1 MFLDLTDFSGKSAG
15 NSGNLML
22 PLFEKSAGNL
32 GAGNLGN
39 NCNNKLTFVLGIERL
54 FAASIRRNP
63 DSKASW
69 FICLFSRAAE
79 SSAQPILR
87 RSLFRPYSCPAGRFS
102 TLWYHFSSIS
112 KIKLAFLKLLFII
125 SFKNH
130 LFTISLDE
138 NDYIN
143 ASYCDGFEM
152 KKKYICTQGP
162 KENTIPHFWQM
173 VWESNSRVIVMT
185 TKLFENDK
193 KKCDLYWPLE
203 GERKIAGAFL
213 LTNVGETVE
222 EEHFTRTTIQI
233 EFECQTR
240 TIFHFAFR
248 KVKFFPNINFLTRFL
263 SGPIST
269 SQNAQ
274 KCSSTSRIT

>member
-1 MFLDLTDFSGKSAG
+1 M
-15 NSGNLML
+15 
-22 PLFEKSAGNL
+22 
-32 GAGNLGN
+32 
-39 NCNNKLTFVLGIERL
+39 KLYFFHL
-54 FAASIRRNP
+54 
-63 DSKASW
+63 
-69 FICLFSRAAE
+69 
-79 SSAQPILR
+79 
-87 RSLFRPYSCPAGRFS
+87 
-102 TLWYHFSSIS
+102 S
-112 KIKLAFLKLLFII
+112 KI
-125 SFKNH
+125 H
-130 LFTISLDE
+130 CFTISLDE

-185 TKLFENDK
+185 TKLFENEK

-213 LTNVGETVE
+213 LTNLGQTLE
-222 EEHFTRTTIQI
+222 EEHFTRTTIEI

-248 KVKFFPNINFLTRFL
+248 KVTSDRIYSILTRFI

-269 SQNAQ
+269 SQNVQ

>member
-1 MFLDLTDFSGKSAG
+1 LPSPALGRIKCGTDIPTFLATTILVSG
-15 NSGNLML
+15 
-22 PLFEKSAGNL
+22 
-32 GAGNLGN
+32 
-39 NCNNKLTFVLGIERL
+39 
-54 FAASIRRNP
+54 
-63 DSKASW
+63 
-69 FICLFSRAAE
+69 
-79 SSAQPILR
+79 
-87 RSLFRPYSCPAGRFS
+87 
-102 TLWYHFSSIS
+102 S
-112 KIKLAFLKLLFII
+112 KILDSLVPFFIHLKNQTCFLKLFFNPSKI
-125 SFKNH
+125 H
-130 LFTISLDE
+130 RFTFPLDE

-143 ASYCDGFEM
+143 ASYCDGFEI

-185 TKLFENDK
+185 TKLFENEK

-222 EEHFTRTTIQI
+222 EEHFTRTTIEI

-248 KVKFFPNINFLTRFL
+248 KV
-263 SGPIST
+263 T
-269 SQNAQ
+269 S
-274 KCSSTSRIT
+274 KSPF